1 MKVFPESVI
10 TPDGK
15 LKETTPPSRKLSHQE
30 IVQGLEQGDES
41 VLGYIYHQ
49 YVQDLFGFGSQFTR
63 DRELVKD
70 SIHEI
75 FVSLITNREALGKIR
90 SIKSYLFT
98 SVYHRIINYIKRNST
113 FENETPKNNY
123 WEFNIEFSAQSRLIM
138 EESNREK
145 LNRIKSAIKNISTK
159 QRQAILHYYYDG
171 FVHEEIAMIMGLK
184 NAHSVTKLISRG
196 LKAIRESMVTVV
208 FLFMTYSF

>member
-1 MKVFPESVI
+1 MKVFFETSI
-10 TPDGK
+10 TSNGE
-15 LKETTPPSRKLSHQE
+15 LKKTIPSRKLSHQE

-41 VLGYIYHQ
+41 VLGYIYHR
-49 YVQDLFGFGSQFTR
+49 YVQDMFGFGSQFTH

-70 SIHEI
+70 SIHEV
-75 FVSLITNREALGKIR
+75 FASLIARRQSLEKIR
-90 SIKSYLFT
+90 SIKSYLFAA
-98 SVYHRIINYIKRNST
+98 VYHRIIYDIKKNTT
-113 FENETPKNNY
+113 FKNKNQKNNY
-123 WEFNIEFSAQSRLIM
+123 REFNIEFSVQNRLIM

-145 LNRIKSAIKNISTK
+145 LNKIKSAIKNIGAR

-196 LKAIRESMVTVV
+196 LKAIRESIAVV
-208 FLFMTYSF
+208 VVLFMTDLG